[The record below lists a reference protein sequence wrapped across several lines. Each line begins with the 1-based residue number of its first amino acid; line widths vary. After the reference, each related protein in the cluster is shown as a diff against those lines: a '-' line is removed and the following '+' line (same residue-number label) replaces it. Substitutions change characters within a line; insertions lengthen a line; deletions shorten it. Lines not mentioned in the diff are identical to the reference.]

1 MLFGRSLVIRIG
13 RLRLFAVL
21 AAIPSL
27 LVPANAA
34 GGVLFQSNWDTATG
48 TSNTA
53 FTDNSLWTGY
63 VQFDT
68 STPTMA
74 VVSGGPNG
82 HNALRATQ
90 NGPVFGTDVWKA
102 NFAPAGTDYFV
113 RFYFRSD
120 DTSGAGDH
128 VVTAGTLVGGA
139 AIESLT
145 YVRKYG
151 SSSGFFMA
159 LSNYACGNTIWQT
172 WHWGP
177 ANRLALGRWY
187 RFEYWIEW
195 VNATHVRVHPRVYDD
210 GGTLL
215 YDDATFVNGEPQDR
229 PAIWNGQAWTLASYY
244 AAGNAFC
251 VDPTM
256 MVSLAMGN
264 NGQGGALATGL
275 PWYFAAVQI
284 RNDIVILRI
293 DLHDHIRRIVD
304 RVPANWLM
312 DRKDCRDYCNR
323 HAYRWN
329 KPPRAQ
335 PAAEPL
341 EARRALPNSPD
352 NVAREK
358 RRKLPRRSLAQ
369 EIP

>member
-1 MLFGRSLVIRIG
+1 MFSEDCSRVSRLCRALLFTS
-13 RLRLFAVL
+13 L
-21 AAIPSL
+21 AALPGLSL
-27 LVPANAA
+27 TASAA
-34 GGVLFQSNWDTATG
+34 SGGVLFQSNWDTATG
-48 TSNTA
+48 TSNPA

-210 GGTLL
+210 AGSLL

-256 MVSLAMGN
+256 MASLAMGN
-264 NGQGGALATGL
+264 HGQGGALATGR

-284 RNDIVILRI
+284 RNDTWPGPDAASTDPTPPAVSL
-293 DLHDHIRRIVD
+293 LAPASGATVSGAAATVSATASDHVGVMGAQFKLD
-304 RVPANWLM
+304 WAN
-312 DRKDCRDYCNR
+312 
-323 HAYRWN
+323 
-329 KPPRAQ
+329 PG
-335 PAAEPL
+335 AEP
-341 EARRALPNSPD
+341 P
-352 NVAREK
+352 
-358 RRKLPRRSLAQ
+358 
-369 EIP
+369 